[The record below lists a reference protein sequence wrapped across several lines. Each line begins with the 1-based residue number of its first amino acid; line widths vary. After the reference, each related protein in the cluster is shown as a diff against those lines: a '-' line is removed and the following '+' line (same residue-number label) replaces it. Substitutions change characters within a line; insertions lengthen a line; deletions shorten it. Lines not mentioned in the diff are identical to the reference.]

1 MPPKLNP
8 ASDRVEACRLA
19 ALELKSRHGDSL
31 NAAAK
36 EYGLQQPTLNSLVK
50 DRKLGIDFADQ
61 LAAVFDTTPDG
72 LVWRFLKGGE
82 GAVRAGNIQGWSK
95 AVDEARATMPDLPY
109 ELAAEVVLPH
119 WPLSMRANA
128 TFAQDLALVFQR
140 HATVTQTR
148 MRAQKAGT

>member
-1 MPPKLNP
+1 MPPKLDP
-8 ASDRVEACRLA
+8 ASDRVRACQAA
-19 ALELKSRHGDSL
+19 ALELKARHGNSL

-36 EYGLQQPTLNSLVK
+36 EYKLQQPTLNSLVK
-50 DRKLGIDFADQ
+50 SGKLGIDFADQ
-61 LAAVFDTTPDG
+61 LAAVFETTPDG

-82 GAVRAGNIQGWSK
+82 GAVRVGNIQGWAK
-95 AVDEARATMPDLPY
+95 AVEDARGTMPHLPY

-148 MRAQKAGT
+148 IRAQKAAP